1 MGNSST
7 IVPDV
12 DEVTLATVLRSAIG
26 PDAQLAGSWHGHPL
40 HGGFGGQGLYR
51 FAGEARTRAG
61 VRPWSA
67 VLKVCPPEDEVSD
80 PGAWD
85 APRREAL
92 AYGSGFLDQLPG
104 PLVAPRCL
112 GLIDRPDGSVW
123 LWLEE
128 IVDECPGPWN
138 IDHFN
143 LAARHFGRFNG
154 AYLAAGTLP
163 NHAWFSRNWLRRY
176 IEAEGVAAATIE
188 VAADAPP
195 LLRQCFPPPVTI
207 RLRELWADRESYLTA
222 LDRLPQTICHLD
234 AFRRNL
240 FARRSADGQEQT
252 VAIDWAFAGVGAVG
266 AELTP
271 LVQGSLDFLEVRDCA
286 PRELAEAALAG
297 YLTGLRESGWDGD
310 ERLARLGFL
319 ATAALL
325 YTVGTAGLTMAIV
338 GDPTQYPVVELE
350 MGCSMAE
357 AVAAWAELSSFKF
370 ELAEEARRLSTQLNS

>member
-1 MGNSST
+1 MAIGLAV
-7 IVPDV
+7 VPDV
-12 DEVTLATVLRSAIG
+12 NDITLASVLRNALG
-26 PDAQLAGSWHGHPL
+26 PDAQLDGLWHGRPL

-51 FAGEARTRAG
+51 FAGEARTRDG

-67 VLKVCPPEDEVSD
+67 VLKVCPPEDEDGD
-80 PGAWD
+80 PWAWD

-112 GLIDRPDGSVW
+112 GLTDRPDGSVW

-138 IDHFN
+138 IDRFV
-143 LAARHFGRFNG
+143 LAALHLGRFNG
-154 AYLAAGTLP
+154 AFLAGGTLP
-163 NHAWFSRNWLRRY
+163 NHAWFSRDWLRRY
-176 IEAEGVAAATIE
+176 IAAEGVAAATIE

-195 LLRQCFPPPVTI
+195 LLRQCFPPPVI
-207 RLRELWADRESYLTA
+207 LLLREVWAERETFLSV
-222 LDRLPQTICHLD
+222 LDRLPQTICHHD

-240 FARRSADGQEQT
+240 FARRTADGQEQT
-252 VAIDWAFAGVGAVG
+252 VAIDWAFAGIGAVG

-271 LVQGSLDFLEVRDCA
+271 LVQGSLDFFEVRDSA
-286 PRELAEAALAG
+286 PRELAEAALTG
-297 YLTGLRESGWDGD
+297 YVTGLREAGWDGD
-310 ERLARLGFL
+310 ERLVRLGFL

-325 YTVGTAGLTMAIV
+325 YTVGTTGLTMAIV
-338 GDPTQYPVVELE
+338 GDPTQYPAFEHT

-357 AVAAWAELSSFKF
+357 AVAAWAELSSFRF
-370 ELAEEARRLSTQLNS
+370 ELVEEARQLSTRLMT